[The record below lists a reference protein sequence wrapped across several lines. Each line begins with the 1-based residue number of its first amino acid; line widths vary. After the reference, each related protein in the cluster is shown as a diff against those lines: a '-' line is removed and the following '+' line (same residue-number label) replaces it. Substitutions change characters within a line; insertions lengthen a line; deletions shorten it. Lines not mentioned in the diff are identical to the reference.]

1 MSFLFWENWRYFK
14 KTFRNYLTFTYSS
27 TIILLVFYIF
37 IHNTIHTTYKHEY
50 LDFSHISIIYTM
62 YALISNFCLYICKL
76 SLKTYQELY
85 FCNIYF
91 SFFKP
96 ILWVKRTLCTI
107 HYSLSSVELIA
118 LRLYISWI
126 FIYILFDC
134 LLSL

>member
-1 MSFLFWENWRYFK
+1 MVSSILPKNERKQFDLRYHSSKFEFFRSFFLGELK
-14 KTFRNYLTFTYSS
+14 ILQKDIRNYLTFTYSS

-76 SLKTYQELY
+76 SLKPIKNYTFVL
-85 FCNIYF
+85 YF
-91 SFFKP
+91 SFLKP

-107 HYSLSSVELIA
+107 IHYHQ
-118 LRLYISWI
+118 
-126 FIYILFDC
+126 
-134 LLSL
+134 